1 MLAISLHQPW
11 ASAIFYLPENR
22 TILAGFDIVA
32 QKTIESR
39 RWKTD
44 HRGELLIVSTKSPVV
59 PGLPAG
65 TALGVVEVT
74 DCKIFTP
81 GDVARSQ
88 SFFVPGLYA
97 WLLANIRPI
106 VPFKVSGRQGFFQC
120 NATIRFKK

>member
-11 ASAIFYLPENR
+11 ASAVFFLQEDR
-22 TILAGFDIVA
+22 TILAGLDIVA

-39 RWKTD
+39 KWEIK

-59 PGLPAG
+59 PGLPTG
-65 TALGVVEVT
+65 TALGVVEVA

-81 GDVARSQ
+81 ADVARSQ
-88 SFFVPGLYA
+88 SPFIPGLYA
-97 WLLANIRPI
+97 WVLKNIRPI
-106 VPFKVSGRQGFFQC
+106 VPFKVNGRQGFYQI